1 VVGHG
6 KALTSSTGWTGL
18 ALEGPVL
25 EGARSPIEKKL
36 PLPQAEGEAG
46 DRYQE
51 QIREEEERT
60 REEE

>member
-1 VVGHG
+1 LVVVGHG

-36 PLPQAEGEAG
+36 SLPQAEGEAG

-51 QIREEEERT
+51 
-60 REEE
+60 